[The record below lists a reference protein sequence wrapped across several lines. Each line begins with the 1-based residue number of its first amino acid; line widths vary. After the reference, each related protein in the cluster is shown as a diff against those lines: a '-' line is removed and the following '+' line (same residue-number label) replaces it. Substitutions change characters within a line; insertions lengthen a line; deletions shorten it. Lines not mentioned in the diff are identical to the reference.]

1 MSRELI
7 GKLLQL
13 REDYPNYQ
21 EEINLTIHRI
31 SPKRSGHHL
40 SNVVASYIEILCDD
54 LNVSRKY
61 FLHKRS
67 RDVIYYRYSLIAWL
81 KYNTSMSLKDIGK
94 LFGNKDHST
103 IINALNE
110 VKNALH
116 PNSYN
121 QDLSDTYHKVKEALE
136 Q

>member
-13 REDYPNYQ
+13 REDYPNYR
-21 EEINLTIHRI
+21 EEINLTIHR
-31 SPKRSGHHL
+31 

-54 LNVSRKY
+54 LNVSRKH

-81 KYNTSMSLKDIGK
+81 KYNSSMSLKDIGK

-110 VKNALH
+110 VSNALH

>member
-1 MSRELI
+1 MCRELI
-7 GKLLQL
+7 GKLLQI
-13 REDYPNYQ
+13 REEHPNYK

-31 SPKRSGHHL
+31 QPKRSGHHL
-40 SNVVASYIEILCDD
+40 SNVVNSYIEILCND
-54 LNVSRKY
+54 LGINKEY
-61 FLHKRS
+61 FLEKRS
-67 RDVIYYRYSLIAWL
+67 GDVIYYRYSIMAWL
-81 KYNTSMSLKDIGK
+81 KYNSNMTLKDIGK

>member
-7 GKLLQL
+7 GKLLQMI
-13 REDYPNYQ
+13 EDYPDYS
-21 EEINLTIHRI
+21 EEINLTIYRI

-40 SNVVASYIEILCDD
+40 SNVVLSYIEILCND
-54 LNVSRKY
+54 LGVSKNY
-61 FLHKRS
+61 FFKKRS
-67 RDVIYYRYSLIAWL
+67 RDVLYYRYSLIAWL
-81 KYNTSMSLKDIGK
+81 KYNTNMSLTDIGR

-121 QDLSDTYHKVKEALE
+121 QPLSDTYHKVKEALE

>member
-7 GKLLQL
+7 GKLLQI
-13 REDYPNYQ
+13 REDHPDYR

-40 SNVVASYIEILCDD
+40 SNVVSSYIEILCDD

-61 FLHKRS
+61 FLKKRS
-67 RDVIYYRYSLIAWL
+67 RDVLYYRYSLMAWL
-81 KYNTSMSLKDIGK
+81 KYNTNMTLKDIGK

>member
-7 GKLLQL
+7 GKLLQIIQ
-13 REDYPNYQ
+13 DYPEYS

-40 SNVVASYIEILCDD
+40 SNVVLSYIEILCND
-54 LNVSRKY
+54 LGVNKNY
-61 FLHKRS
+61 FFKKRS
-67 RDVIYYRYSLIAWL
+67 RDVLYYRYSLIAWV
-81 KYNTSMSLKDIGK
+81 KYNTSMSLTDIGK